1 VVLGLTLVIGVTQL
15 SLGTSTGL
23 SRANQG
29 GNLQNIA
36 NLLFSRYVFAFEV
49 TSALLIT
56 AAIGAMV
63 LAHRE
68 RLEPKAT
75 QADLA
80 AQRVRDYHE
89 KGLHLGPLPPP
100 GTYARHN
107 AVDTPALLPD
117 GTTADASVNRVL
129 AARGAVRS
137 VPREPGLTTP
147 SPVGDWVEPEISAEN
162 DLTGRGASGSG
173 PYNPGESSEEGRA

>member
-1 VVLGLTLVIGVTQL
+1 M
-15 SLGTSTGL
+15 TGL
-23 SRANQG
+23 GEANKN
-29 GNLQNIA
+29 GNIQALADLI
-36 NLLFSRYVFAFEV
+36 FSRYVIGFEV

-68 RLEPKAT
+68 RLEPKPS
-75 QADLA
+75 QGDLA
-80 AQRVRDYHE
+80 ARRVRDFTE
-89 KGLHLGPLPPP
+89 RGVHLGPLPPP

-137 VPREPGLTTP
+137 VPREPGLQTP
-147 SPVGDWVEPEISAEN
+147 SPVGEWTEPAIDAEN
-162 DLTGRGASGSG
+162 DLTGRGASASG
-173 PYNPGESSEEGRA
+173 PDDASGREEGRP